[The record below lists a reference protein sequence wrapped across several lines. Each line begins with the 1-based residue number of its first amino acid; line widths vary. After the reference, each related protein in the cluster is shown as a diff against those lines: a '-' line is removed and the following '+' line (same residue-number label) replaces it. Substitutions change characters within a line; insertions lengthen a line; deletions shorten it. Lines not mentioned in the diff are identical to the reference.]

1 MVIPT
6 LSCILHFVLSRW
18 LMGRKVIRAMTHSF
32 STKANLKVNVTP
44 PPQTLK
50 ASSKGLRALSL
61 KAVQQNIP
69 GLPKVPGQWGV
80 IKTFFSVF
88 VIKG

>member
-44 PPQTLK
+44 PAPDPESQQQGTK
-50 ASSKGLRALSL
+50 GSVSKSCSAEYTWS
-61 KAVQQNIP
+61 
-69 GLPKVPGQWGV
+69 
-80 IKTFFSVF
+80 T
-88 VIKG
+88 